1 MKKINKIEV
10 DYYLKKLRYVEYKH
24 SDKEENTIYEIWV
37 EELDFDY
44 GSKEEQIMG
53 IIYDNKEK
61 TLDEILSKINLFL
74 ISLEIDM
81 LLRIVND
88 FYDYHSEESS
98 KTISEIISYKFG
110 LDCDS
115 NDDYILDKVCYH
127 RDKSIDEII
136 SFIGEDIIYIEGLFE
151 KMNKFNDFIYN

>member
-1 MKKINKIEV
+1 
-10 DYYLKKLRYVEYKH
+10 
-24 SDKEENTIYEIWV
+24 
-37 EELDFDY
+37 
-44 GSKEEQIMG
+44 MG

-74 ISLEIDM
+74 ISLEIEV
-81 LLRIVND
+81 LLRIVNA

-98 KTISEIISYKFG
+98 KTICEIISYKFR

-115 NDDYILDKVCYH
+115 NENSILNKVCYH